1 MLSTKSFEVAP
12 HGRRFLPVV
21 NNPKV
26 PVRQVM
32 YLLNDPQNLDGMAF
46 VTENIEYPA
55 LGAIVKKLEQI
66 PEVDKYFR
74 STPSRDTLKFRQCVG
89 MAVRLAMEE
98 KGFRT
103 TGKKGSIGSI
113 SEWFTRAEIF
123 EASSKVSSK
132 KI

>member
-26 PVRQVM
+26 PVRQFM
-32 YLLNDPQNLDGMAF
+32 DLLNDPRNLDGMAF

-55 LGAIVKKLEQI
+55 LGAVVKKLERI

-74 STPSRDTLKFRQCVG
+74 STPRAVTLKFRQCVG
-89 MAVRLAMEE
+89 MGVRLAMEAQGFKVTGR
-98 KGFRT
+98 KGH
-103 TGKKGSIGSI
+103 IGSI
-113 SEWFTRAEIF
+113 AKWFTRAEIF
-123 EASSKVSSK
+123 EKASK
-132 KI
+132 K